1 MVRRR
6 AANASNPVSDS
17 ARDAVL
23 NAARVEFAAKGL
35 DGGRINEIAHRA
47 GVNKQLI
54 YYYFGSKE
62 ELYRAALEAV
72 YLEIRRMEAELRLGD
87 LPPLKAMEALIG
99 FSFDYLAAHPE
110 FIRLLNHENAQ
121 GATHVHGSEVIRAT
135 SSPLI
140 DLITTTLRQGAQAG
154 AFRSDVDPVNF
165 YISVAGMSYFFFSN
179 QLTLSTL
186 FGRDLA
192 SARHLRAYRRHVIA
206 AGLEILTP

>member
-1 MVRRR
+1 M
-6 AANASNPVSDS
+6 
-17 ARDAVL
+17 
-23 NAARVEFAAKGL
+23 
-35 DGGRINEIAHRA
+35 
-47 GVNKQLI
+47 
-54 YYYFGSKE
+54 
-62 ELYRAALEAV
+62 
-72 YLEIRRMEAELRLGD
+72 
-87 LPPLKAMEALIG
+87 
-99 FSFDYLAAHPE
+99 
-110 FIRLLNHENAQ
+110 
-121 GATHVHGSEVIRAT
+121 HGSEVIRAT

-192 SARHLRAYRRHVIA
+192 SARHLRDYRRHVIA